1 MLHITSRPLRSLTA
15 GTLLCLCAGLARA
28 HDGHSQH
35 ASHWHATDLWGFV
48 AIGAL
53 LAVAAW
59 RGRK

>member
-1 MLHITSRPLRSLTA
+1 MLQITSHPIRSLTA
-15 GTLLCLCAGLARA
+15 GTLVYLYAGVALA

-48 AIGAL
+48 VVGAL